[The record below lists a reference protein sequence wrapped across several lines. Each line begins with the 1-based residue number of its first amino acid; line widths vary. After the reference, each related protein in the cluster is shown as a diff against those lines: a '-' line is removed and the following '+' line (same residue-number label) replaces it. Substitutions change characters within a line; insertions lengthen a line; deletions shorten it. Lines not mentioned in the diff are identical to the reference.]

1 MTLRYEIQR
10 TSRFKRDFAL
20 VERRGCD
27 ISLLADVIRALARG
41 ETLPRQYRDH
51 TLSGDYAEYR
61 ECHIRPDWL
70 LIYKITEESLVLTLE
85 RTGTHSDL
93 FKK

>member
-1 MTLRYEIQR
+1 MKLRYEIQR
-10 TSRFKRDFAL
+10 TSRFKKDFAL
-20 VERRGCD
+20 IERRGCD
-27 ISLLADVIRALARG
+27 VSLLVDVIRALARG
-41 ETLPRQYRDH
+41 ETLHRQYRDH
-51 TLSGDYAEYR
+51 ALSGNYAEYR

-70 LIYKITEESLVLTLE
+70 LIYKIMEESLTLTLE